1 MTQQDK
7 QTDEQEDI
15 QTDSLSECGCSLN
28 FTQHK
33 LSPTCAG
40 KTLSLFGTSMPAEEE
55 EEEERERGRRKNR
68 SKKKR
73 RNKRNERVRESRRDA
88 V

>member
-55 EEEERERGRRKNR
+55 EERERGRRKNR